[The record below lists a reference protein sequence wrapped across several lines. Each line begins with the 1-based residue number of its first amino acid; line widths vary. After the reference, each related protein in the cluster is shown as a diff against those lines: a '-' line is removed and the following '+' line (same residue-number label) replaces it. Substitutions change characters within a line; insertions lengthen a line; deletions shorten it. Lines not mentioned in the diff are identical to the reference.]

1 MVVGVGDIGDI
12 VLKDRQQLSQFGM
25 FTIVLN
31 LSSKNKKI
39 IGRPQFISRGFI
51 YMKKSK
57 DLLRELET
65 MVFDIHRA
73 WANNSYK
80 KKRFVEKELKGRIE
94 KELSSFIFKKTEREP
109 IILVAII

>member
-1 MVVGVGDIGDI
+1 
-12 VLKDRQQLSQFGM
+12 
-25 FTIVLN
+25 
-31 LSSKNKKI
+31 
-39 IGRPQFISRGFI
+39 
-51 YMKKSK
+51 
-57 DLLRELET
+57 

-73 WANNSYK
+73 WANDSYK